1 MSYDQ
6 IISLMCTRLNYKT
19 NMTGTIQN
27 GFLTTQNILCLYRE
41 LTVTDDEEATGLFR
55 VRVKVI
61 LPCIYN
67 CIIKI
72 INLIQL
78 SIQFTNR

>member
-1 MSYDQ
+1 
-6 IISLMCTRLNYKT
+6 
-19 NMTGTIQN
+19 MTGTIQN
-27 GFLTTQNILCLYRE
+27 GFLTTQNILCSYRE
-41 LTVTDDEEATGLFR
+41 LTVMDDEEATGLFQ

-67 CIIKI
+67 RIIKI

>member
-1 MSYDQ
+1 M
-6 IISLMCTRLNYKT
+6 
-19 NMTGTIQN
+19 
-27 GFLTTQNILCLYRE
+27 GFLRHNILCSYRE
-41 LTVTDDEEATGLFR
+41 LPVTDDEEATGLFR

-67 CIIKI
+67 HIIKI

-78 SIQFTNR
+78 SIQFINR